1 MKKTLKILLVSVS
14 LIFILLLTIPFFFQ
28 EKISQKIKASANE
41 LIEGDLDYKN
51 LKLSFFRHFPNLT
64 ISAGDVY
71 LSGTEQ
77 FKDKPLLQVREVAF
91 GINLMSLLSDKII
104 IKKIFIEDGNVHV
117 QVDENGNANY
127 NIYNSTSS
135 DTTSEAVDIRI
146 AQINLN
152 KIHLIYDDRSVP
164 LFIDARDFNYTG
176 KGDLTSEVF
185 DLSSILTIGAMDL
198 DFDGDRYFKS
208 KRIDANLI
216 TSIDTKSLKFEFQR
230 NDLKINQLPIR
241 FKGKVAILKSGYD
254 IDFIIG
260 TRNANLKELLS
271 LLPERFLPWLDN
283 TKVSGNIGMF
293 ASLKGRYLVET
304 QTFPDAEFGFKIQK
318 GRLQHKQSASAIENL
333 ELRFSAEMPALN
345 FETLHAKLDTLSFQ
359 VDKDKF
365 FAKAQ
370 VKGYT
375 IPEIQAKIDAT
386 LDLAKT
392 NKALGIQAVDLKGK
406 LDLDLN
412 VNGVYKSTENKDL
425 LKSIQ
430 QIPNYQM
437 NAIISD
443 GYFKYAKLPIP
454 IENISVNITSSVE
467 TGKLEDVRLD
477 IPELHA
483 SAKDNIVH
491 GKIHVRDIKRP
502 HIDVDFNGNIIL
514 ESLKEFLPVD
524 SFDVRGSL
532 RALVKMKG
540 IYDPDKKAFPQSNAS
555 FELKNGYVLTPYY
568 DQPIQNIQ
576 IISHL
581 NAASDQFKDV
591 KIDIEPISFELEG
604 QKFILQADLKNLDN
618 VQYNIT
624 TNGTIELGK
633 IYRVFAMEGVD
644 INGKIITDLS
654 LKGLQSDAIQGR
666 YRNLDNRGTV
676 ALEKINIKLDEYP
689 QPFLIEKGI
698 FRIHQ
703 DQIKLENIVAKYAQS
718 DLTMNGSFSNV
729 TGYILEENE
738 PLKGQLQLNSGLLK
752 VEDFLS
758 YTTDENFNIE
768 DDKGSTGVLLIPENL
783 QIQIQPQIRKV
794 DYLGSVIENLKA
806 DLNID
811 KGKAQL
817 KNTSLEIAGTR
828 ANLNIFYAPLSPALA
843 DFNMD
848 ISAENFD
855 IQRVYKEV
863 PLFKDLVS
871 AAQYAKGIA
880 SLEYQLSGKL
890 DENMSPIF
898 PSLKGGGEI
907 RIKNAQLMN
916 FKLMNAVSKAT
927 QKDSLTN
934 PKVKDVVIK
943 TQIKNN
949 IITLERTRLKIFGL
963 RPRFEGQINFDG
975 DLNLKARLGLPPFG
989 IIGIPFHVTGNSE
1002 NPVIKLKRVK
1012 NPTTGLEEI
1021 VYEKGD
1027 DDNDET
1033 EIPELPADTSNAPV
1047 PAIPIND

>member
-1 MKKTLKILLVSVS
+1 MKKALKILLVSVS

-77 FKDKPLLQVREVAF
+77 FREKPLLQVKEVAF
-91 GINLMSLLSDKII
+91 GINLMSLLGDKII

-127 NIYNSTSS
+127 NIYNSTST

-164 LFIDARDFNYTG
+164 LLIDARNLNYTG

-185 DLSSILTIGAMDL
+185 DLSSILTIAEMDL

-230 NDLKINQLPIR
+230 NDLKINRLPIR
-241 FKGKVAILKSGYD
+241 FKGQVAILKSGYD

-260 TRNANLKELLS
+260 TRDANLKELLS

-293 ASLKGRYLVET
+293 ASLKGRYQVET
-304 QTFPDAEFGFKIQK
+304 HTFPDAEFGFKIQK
-318 GRLQHKQSASAIENL
+318 GRLQHKQSTSAIENL
-333 ELRFSAEMPALN
+333 ELRFSAEIPALN
-345 FETLHAKLDTLSFQ
+345 LETLHAQLDTLSFR

-370 VKGYT
+370 LKGYT
-375 IPEIQAKIDAT
+375 TPEVQANIDAT

-406 LDLDLN
+406 LDLNLN
-412 VNGVYKSTENKDL
+412 LNGTYISTENKDL

-430 QIPNYQM
+430 QIPNYRL
-437 NAIISD
+437 NAKISD

-454 IENISVNITSSVE
+454 IENISVDITSSVE

-477 IPELHA
+477 IPALHA

-491 GKIHVRDIKRP
+491 GKIHIRDIKRP
-502 HIDVDFNGNIIL
+502 HLDVDFKGNVIL

-532 RALVKMKG
+532 HTIVRMKG
-540 IYDPDKKAFPQSNAS
+540 IYDPDKKAFPQSNAT

-576 IISHL
+576 VLSHL
-581 NAASDQFKDV
+581 NATSDQFKDV

-618 VQYNIT
+618 IQYNIT
-624 TNGTIELGK
+624 TNGSIELGK

-676 ALEKINIKLDEYP
+676 SMEKINIKLDEYP
-689 QPFLIEKGI
+689 LPFVIEKGI
-698 FRIHQ
+698 FRVHQ

-718 DLTMNGSFSNV
+718 DLTLNGSFSNV
-729 TGYILEENE
+729 TGYILEEKE
-738 PLKGQLQLNSGLLK
+738 PLKGQLRLNSGLLK
-752 VEDFLS
+752 VQDFLS
-758 YTTDENFNIE
+758 YTTDDNFSIE
-768 DDKGSTGVLLIPENL
+768 DDKGSSGVLLIPENL
-783 QIQIQPQIRKV
+783 QVLIQPQIRKV
-794 DYLGSVIENLKA
+794 DYLGSIIEHLKA
-806 DLNID
+806 DLNVD

-828 ANLNIFYAPLSPALA
+828 ANLNIFYAPVSPDLA

-848 ISAENFD
+848 IKAENFD

-880 SLEYQLSGKL
+880 SLDYQLSGKL

-907 RIKNAQLMN
+907 RVQNAQLMN

-927 QKDSLTN
+927 EKDSLTN
-934 PKVKDVVIK
+934 PTVKDVVIK
-943 TQIKNN
+943 TKISNN
-949 IITLERTRLKIFGL
+949 IITLERTRLKIMGF
-963 RPRFEGQINFDG
+963 RPRFEGQVNFDG

-1027 DDNDET
+1027 GDDDET
-1033 EIPELPADTSNAPV
+1033 EMPELPADTSNTSIPDI
-1047 PAIPIND
+1047 PAKE